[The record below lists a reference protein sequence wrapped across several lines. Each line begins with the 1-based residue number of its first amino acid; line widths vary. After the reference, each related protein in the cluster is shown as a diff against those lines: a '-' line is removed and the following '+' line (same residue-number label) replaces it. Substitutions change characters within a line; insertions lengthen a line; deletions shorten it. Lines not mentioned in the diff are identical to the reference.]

1 MSSAVWHAQTTT
13 AAAGD
18 AAATAAAGTTCY
30 HRHLAATAATSPSYY
45 STTLPHHFTTAATAA
60 LERTRSNAPA
70 ELVHDVGRTAT
81 VSSSS
86 MPPLL
91 LSSYLRMAV
100 WRGCNE
106 GVLEGGES
114 RPPIEHAG
122 ALFHQWVTCD
132 GWMARVTERR
142 RGFIRVVICPQTD
155 GALLGAGSSSSS
167 SLHAS
172 NAVMQLAQPEQP
184 VCARRPRRPP
194 FFAQLVVGGRSC
206 QKFWVNA
213 FCGSHSVGYFACP

>member
-1 MSSAVWHAQTTT
+1 MVRSAPLARSRPHPWALPPLGTRRPPPRPPATQRRRRPPARRAITAISPPPPPTPPSHDHTLTT
-13 AAAGD
+13 AV
-18 AAATAAAGTTCY
+18 
-30 HRHLAATAATSPSYY
+30 
-45 STTLPHHFTTAATAA
+45 TAA

-70 ELVHDVGRTAT
+70 SCTTSGAPPPC
-81 VSSSS
+81 SSSS

-100 WRGCNE
+100 WRGCNA

-114 RPPIEHAG
+114 RPPIEHAC
-122 ALFHQWVTCD
+122 ALFHQWATCD

-172 NAVMQLAQPEQP
+172 NAVMQLAQPEHP
-184 VCARRPRRPP
+184 VCARPRRPP
-194 FFAQLVVGGRSC
+194 FAQLVVCGQAARS
-206 QKFWVNA
+206 F
-213 FCGSHSVGYFACP
+213 G